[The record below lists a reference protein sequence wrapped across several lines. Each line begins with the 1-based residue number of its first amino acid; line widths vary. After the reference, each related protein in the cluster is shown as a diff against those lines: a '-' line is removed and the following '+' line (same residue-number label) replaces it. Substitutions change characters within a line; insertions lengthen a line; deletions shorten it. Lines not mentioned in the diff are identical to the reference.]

1 MDEFDAIDIVY
12 NAVAAADTDIVIYKD
27 KSEAG
32 VASEHIVINHLQ
44 LNELDFINKVPVNI
58 NIFVPLNDNGMN
70 RRQRMKE
77 LKRKVRKSLDS
88 INSNDG
94 RCKEV
99 TVIWDELGLDMYLV
113 FTVSLLF
120 TISNHLFENL
130 LQLFNRK

>member
-1 MDEFDAIDIVY
+1 MDEFDAVDIVY
-12 NAVAAADTDIVIYKD
+12 NAVAAAGTDVVIYKD

-32 VASEHIVINHLQ
+32 VTSEHIVINHLQ

-70 RRQRMKE
+70 QRQRMKE

-94 RCKEV
+94 TCKEV
-99 TVIWDELGLDMYLV
+99 TVLWSVPMPDLKEGFACTNIRLEILID
-113 FTVSLLF
+113 
-120 TISNHLFENL
+120 
-130 LQLFNRK
+130 Q

>member
-1 MDEFDAIDIVY
+1 MDEFDAVDIVY
-12 NAVAAADTDIVIYKD
+12 NAVAAADAGVVIYKE

-32 VASEHIVINHLQ
+32 VTDEHIVINHLQ

-99 TVIWDELGLDMYLV
+99 KVQWSVPMPELKEGFACTNIRLEILID
-113 FTVSLLF
+113 
-120 TISNHLFENL
+120 
-130 LQLFNRK
+130 Q

>member
-70 RRQRMKE
+70 QRQRMKE

-88 INSNDG
+88 INSSDG
-94 RCKEV
+94 VCKEV
-99 TVIWDELGLDMYLV
+99 TVLWSVPMPELKEGFACTNIRLEILID
-113 FTVSLLF
+113 
-120 TISNHLFENL
+120 
-130 LQLFNRK
+130 Q

>member
-99 TVIWDELGLDMYLV
+99 TVIWSVTIPELKEGFSCVNSRLEILID
-113 FTVSLLF
+113 
-120 TISNHLFENL
+120 
-130 LQLFNRK
+130 K